1 MKKGIFW
8 VLSGALFF
16 VMVSFGTLSSAAPIN
31 EGKWEVTT
39 EVVMEGM
46 PFKMPPTK
54 TTQCITKENMVPRN
68 SGKNGSCKVLDQ
80 RVSGSKVSWRVK
92 CVDSHGTTDGEGE
105 ITYSGETYKGTM
117 NTKMTDKTGKTQSMK
132 AKYTGRRIGDC
143 SAAEREAARRQA
155 EGAKGQAGK
164 Q

>member
-1 MKKGIFW
+1 MKKGMFW
-8 VLSGALFF
+8 LLPGALFF
-16 VMVSFGTLSSAAPIN
+16 VVVLLNASSFAAPVN

-46 PFKMPPTK
+46 PFKMPATK
-54 TTQCITKENMVPRN
+54 TTQCITKENMVPKN
-68 SGKNGSCKVLDQ
+68 SGKSSNCKVLDQ

-105 ITYSGETYKGTM
+105 ITYSGDTYKGSM
-117 NTKMTDKTGKTQSMK
+117 NTKMTDKDGKTQSMK

-143 SAAEREAARRQA
+143 SAAEREAAKRQA